1 MNKIDRL
8 TNILERLNN
17 NPDDASTRAEAK
29 DLVSEITPLELS
41 LAEQKLIE
49 AGLEPERLQHL
60 CAIHLEVLEGEM
72 AEFRSSLPAEH
83 PITVMM
89 VEHDCILGFLTQLEQ
104 LNRRLQKLE
113 GFDPDNSDFALL
125 KTVAENL
132 VEAENHHLREEQALF
147 PVMEERG
154 VTGPPHIMCL
164 EHDAL
169 RIRKHT
175 LQELADQAATM
186 DYEEFKSTLAEAAGY
201 IVFNLRDHIFKENN
215 ILYPSAI
222 ETITEA
228 SAWEAIQAKC
238 DEIGYCPFTPELN

>member
-1 MNKIDRL
+1 MNKVDKL

-17 NPDDASTRAEAK
+17 NPDDTSTRAEAK

-41 LAEQKLIE
+41 LAEQRLIE
-49 AGLEPERLQHL
+49 DGLEPERLQHL

-72 AEFRSSLPAEH
+72 AEFRNSLPAEH
-83 PITVMM
+83 PVTVMM
-89 VEHDCILGFLTQLEQ
+89 VEHDRILGFLVQLEQ
-104 LNRRLQKLE
+104 LNRRLQMLE
-113 GFDPDNSDFALL
+113 QYDAANHDFALL
-125 KTVAENL
+125 GTVAENL
-132 VEAENHHLREEQALF
+132 IAAENHHLREEQALF
-147 PVMEERG
+147 PAMEERG

-169 RIRKHT
+169 RLRKHR
-175 LQELADQAATM
+175 LKELAAQVATM
-186 DYEEFKSTLAEAAGY
+186 DYEKFKSALAETAGY

-228 SAWEAIQAKC
+228 TTWNAIQAKC
-238 DEIGYCPFTPELN
+238 DDIGYCPFTPGQN